1 MEVVDMPQLAA
12 LESNKERVRTM
23 LEEVW
28 NAGSPERLSEFWA
41 EETRAEA
48 EELHRVLTT
57 AFPDLRITVEDIVAE
72 GDRVVVRLR
81 FRGTHR
87 GPFQGMDPTGRSV
100 EFGAIRIYRLD
111 AGLVTETWAHQDS
124 MGLVRQLRG

>member
-1 MEVVDMPQLAA
+1 MPQPAT
-12 LESNKERVRTM
+12 LESNKERIRTM
-23 LEEVW
+23 LDEVW
-28 NAGSPERLSEFWA
+28 NAGHPERLPEFWA

-81 FRGTHR
+81 LRGTHR
-87 GPFQGMDPTGRSV
+87 GPFQGMATTGRSV

-111 AGLVTETWAHQDS
+111 DGLVAETWAHQDS
-124 MGLVRQLRG
+124 MGLARQLRG